1 MTNTSTDENKILEK
15 ISIIVRQTD
24 YTEEIAR
31 EKLLEAE
38 MDHISVI
45 KKFLGVTEKPPTKI
59 NSIQQQI
66 YTEIRHRLDY
76 SIKDFNLKQEKK
88 IENDIKNLQ

>member
-1 MTNTSTDENKILEK
+1 MTTTSTSEDIILEK
-15 ISIIVRQTD
+15 IAIIIRQTD
-24 YTEEIAR
+24 YSEEIAR

-38 MDHISVI
+38 MDHIKVI

-66 YTEIRHRLDY
+66 YTEIRHKLDN

-88 IENDIKNLQ
+88 IENDIKNL

>member
-1 MTNTSTDENKILEK
+1 MTTTSTSEDIILEK
-15 ISIIVRQTD
+15 IAIIIRQTD

-38 MDHISVI
+38 MDHIKVI

-66 YTEIRHRLDY
+66 YTEIRHKLDN

-88 IENDIKNLQ
+88 IENDIKNL